1 MTNQLKNISFL
12 YLQVFVRNFC
22 SRRGVSRYA
31 IDLAYQ
37 KYKCEKAGG
46 RLKSDF

>member
-1 MTNQLKNISFL
+1 MTANSKTIHFYIYRSLSET
-12 YLQVFVRNFC
+12 FVRVG
-22 SRRGVSRYA
+22 GVSRYA
-31 IDLAYQ
+31 IDLAYL